1 MTAAP
6 VVSTYS
12 MWSLFRNCRKAVD
25 WRYQQRLVPLQ
36 RDRNLHFGSLI
47 HECLKAWHQRR
58 DLDEVL
64 ALIDKLRPNHLQD
77 DNQRRDWHLA
87 IAMTKAYAVQYATES
102 FEVIGTGK
110 ELRGPHRKPR
120 QRRGVA
126 KFCAR
131 RQGGRHRPHPRR
143 ALHPRT

>member
-47 HECLKAWHQRR
+47 HECLQVWHQRR

-64 ALIDKLRPNHLQD
+64 ALIDKLCPNHLQD

-87 IAMTKAYAVQYATES
+87 IAMMKAYAVQYASWFASGVLRPFIQSIARTPVSSTGS
-102 FEVIGTGK
+102 FS
-110 ELRGPHRKPR
+110 
-120 QRRGVA
+120 A
-126 KFCAR
+126 
-131 RQGGRHRPHPRR
+131 
-143 ALHPRT
+143 

>member
-25 WRYQQRLVPLQ
+25 WRYQQQLVPLQ

-47 HECLKAWHQRR
+47 HECLQVWHERR

-64 ALIDKLRPNHLQD
+64 ALIAKLCPNRLQD
-77 DNQRRDWHLA
+77 ENQRRDWHLA
-87 IAMTKAYAVQYATES
+87 TAMMKAYAVQYATEG
-102 FEVIGTGK
+102 FEVIALEKNFEGPIVNPATGAASRSLGLVTK
-110 ELRGPHRKPR
+110 
-120 QRRGVA
+120 
-126 KFCAR
+126 
-131 RQGGRHRPHPRR
+131 
-143 ALHPRT
+143 

>member
-25 WRYQQRLVPLQ
+25 WRYQQQLVPLQ

-47 HECLKAWHQRR
+47 HECLPAWHQRR

-64 ALIDKLRPNHLQD
+64 PHRQALPQPPPGG
-77 DNQRRDWHLA
+77 DNQCRIGTSP
-87 IAMTKAYAVQYATES
+87 IAMMKAYAVQYATEG
-102 FEVIGTGK
+102 FEVIALEK
-110 ELRGPHRKPR
+110 NFEGPS
-120 QRRGVA
+120 
-126 KFCAR
+126 
-131 RQGGRHRPHPRR
+131 
-143 ALHPRT
+143 